1 MARHSADMEKEP
13 ETNETLKG
21 HKIVQT
27 CHHVQELGTTPTR
40 HNQDDNLV
48 CAECILDF
56 FMAMGRGKD
65 EGKSQEEIILEYAL
79 GGSNIFYLFRLFKQ
93 ISRFGKIEV
102 NRHNLLILATIVVIL
117 IWQLKFLNH

>member
-1 MARHSADMEKEP
+1 MARRSADMEKEH
-13 ETNETLKG
+13 ETNESLKG

-27 CHHVQELGTTPTR
+27 CHHVQELGIKPTR

-65 EGKSQEEIILEYAL
+65 DGK
-79 GGSNIFYLFRLFKQ
+79 
-93 ISRFGKIEV
+93 
-102 NRHNLLILATIVVIL
+102 
-117 IWQLKFLNH
+117 